1 MKLKFNVNY
10 RIVVEFRIGIR
21 PWRIDLNYYV
31 VEAHAWSFSILI
43 MTYPIY
49 NCKLC
54 GRIQKIWNAGTF
66 LKTKP
71 QRQVATFKAEQ
82 KTGLKKSFAHHRYQL
97 STAASGKIN
106 IILLLVN
113 MKYGTFHCISFLLC
127 IEYYCYFLQ
136 VIQS

>member
-1 MKLKFNVNY
+1 
-10 RIVVEFRIGIR
+10 
-21 PWRIDLNYYV
+21 
-31 VEAHAWSFSILI
+31 

-82 KTGLKKSFAHHRYQL
+82 KTGLKRSFAHHRYQM
-97 STAASGKIN
+97 STAASGKIY

-113 MKYGTFHCISFLLC
+113 TAHLIYLTASLSSNILNIIAIF
-127 IEYYCYFLQ
+127 YR
-136 VIQS
+136 